1 MTQAEKNLS
10 QGSIGQT
17 LGITRTLALTMHAKE
32 LSNNLEAEI
41 NNISKEKGIAEED
54 NQEHFEEE
62 FTQIKKVIK
71 NIHMMTPQIEK
82 LETDLGI
89 LDAQANE
96 KD

>member
-1 MTQAEKNLS
+1 
-10 QGSIGQT
+10 
-17 LGITRTLALTMHAKE
+17 MHAKE

-62 FTQIKKVIK
+62 FAQVKKVIK

-96 KD
+96 KDQELE